1 METNFF
7 RKSVY
12 NVYIMQT
19 EQVLNYA
26 LTLKQDINTIMVQIK
41 CKFEMETSI
50 LFDFIFN
57 YILGL
62 EHRLVHVLREMAT

>member
-41 CKFEMETSI
+41 CKFEMETPI
-50 LFDFIFN
+50 LFDFI
-57 YILGL
+57 LQLHTRVGTPPCS
-62 EHRLVHVLREMAT
+62 RST